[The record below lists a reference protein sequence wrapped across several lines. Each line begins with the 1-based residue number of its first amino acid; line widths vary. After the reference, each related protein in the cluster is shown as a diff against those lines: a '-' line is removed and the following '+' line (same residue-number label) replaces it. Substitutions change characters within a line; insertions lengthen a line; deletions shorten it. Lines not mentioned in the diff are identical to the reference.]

1 MGIKVGFQDGPGIL
15 GEGNRG
21 SCSGIRTGIRQGCE
35 EGSRSFL
42 PDPAKKPCSRSAK
55 AQKAQVG
62 DFLCLLGQ
70 LPGDAQ
76 QQVQWYVPG
85 ISDGTDS
92 QGLLA
97 SLGSLLDELQA
108 NVKSCL

>member
-1 MGIKVGFQDGPGIL
+1 VF
-15 GEGNRG
+15 
-21 SCSGIRTGIRQGCE
+21 
-35 EGSRSFL
+35 
-42 PDPAKKPCSRSAK
+42 
-55 AQKAQVG
+55 
-62 DFLCLLGQ
+62 
-70 LPGDAQ
+70 DAQ